1 MLIVNGSPH
10 VGGTTDALVHAACQG
25 SCDYRLLAIRDY
37 AFAPCAGC
45 NYCAATGKCRLARDQ
60 AQEIF
65 TAIFS
70 ARALIIVAPIYFYA
84 LPGLLKGFIDRAQLY
99 WRHPTRQAIRPA
111 AAILAAGREKGE
123 NLFSGS
129 LLSLKY
135 FLQPL
140 SYTLRSSLLVRGIEH
155 RQKLKPEHLAQ
166 AQTLAR
172 EMDC

>member
-1 MLIVNGSPH
+1 MLIINGSPH
-10 VGGTTDALVHAACQG
+10 VGGATDALVQAACQG
-25 SCDYRLLAIRDY
+25 VRDYRLMAIRDY
-37 AFAPCAGC
+37 VFAPCAGC
-45 NYCAATGKCRLARDQ
+45 DYCAGTGKCRLARDQ

-65 TAIFS
+65 AAILS
-70 ARALIIVAPIYFYA
+70 ARALIVVAPIYFYA

-99 WRHPTRQAIRPA
+99 WHHPTGQTTRPA
-111 AAILAAGREKGE
+111 AAILAAGRKKGE

-140 SYTLRSSLLVRGIEH
+140 SFNLKSSLLLRGIEH
-155 RQKLKPEHLAQ
+155 RQKLEPEHLLQ
-166 AQTLAR
+166 ARALAR